1 MTVALHRYH
10 PELIDAW
17 GDLEKRAPVKLSKAE
32 QPKSIKL
39 TLLPF
44 QLESLHWMQK
54 QEAGIWHG
62 GVLAVS
68 TSCMV
73 AWSLLS

>member
-1 MTVALHRYH
+1 MTVALEHYH
-10 PELIDAW
+10 PELKSVW
-17 GDLEKRAPVKLSKAE
+17 GDLEKRPLIELSKAE

-54 QEAGIWHG
+54 QEAGDWHG
-62 GVLAVS
+62 GMLAVS
-68 TSCMV
+68 QAFFLRKRHRS
-73 AWSLLS
+73 